1 MKYAALMIVCAV
13 LATACSDTDAP
24 LVATDISIA
33 RPLPGTRMTAGYL
46 TLTNNT
52 SEQITI
58 TEVTSPEFHAVQM
71 HESVIADGI
80 VRMRALDEVTIP
92 PGDSVDFEPGARHL
106 MLIQPTGETDNVT
119 LKFIAGEAVVL
130 TINATLTD

>member
-1 MKYAALMIVCAV
+1 MKYASLMIVCAA
-13 LATACSDTDAP
+13 LATACSDTGAP
-24 LVATDISIA
+24 LVASDLSIA
-33 RPLPGTRMTAGYL
+33 RPKPGTRMTAGYL

-58 TEVTSPEFHAVQM
+58 TKVTSPEFHAVQM

-80 VRMRALDEVTIP
+80 VRMRPLDEVTIQ
-92 PGDSVDFEPGARHL
+92 PGGSVDFEPGARHL

-119 LKFIAGEAVVL
+119 LEFIAGEATVL
-130 TINATLTD
+130 TINVALTD

>member
-1 MKYAALMIVCAV
+1 MKYAALIIVCAV
-13 LATACSDTDAP
+13 LATACSDTGAP

-33 RPLPGTRMTAGYL
+33 KPKPGTRMTAGYL

-52 SEQITI
+52 SDQITI

>member
-1 MKYAALMIVCAV
+1 MKYAALIIVCAV

-80 VRMRALDEVTIP
+80 VRMRALDQVTIP

-106 MLIQPTGETDNVT
+106 MLIQPTGETNNIT
-119 LKFIAGEAVVL
+119 LEFIAGEAVVL
-130 TINATLTD
+130 TINAALTD